1 LAKKIAQIPT
11 ERIRNFCIIAH
22 IDHGK
27 STLADRM
34 LEYTGTIE
42 KLNKESAQVLDTLQ
56 VERDRGITVIAQTAT
71 MLYDHSDGQ

>member
-1 LAKKIAQIPT
+1 
-11 ERIRNFCIIAH
+11 
-22 IDHGK
+22 
-27 STLADRM
+27 M
-34 LEYTGTIE
+34 LEHTGTIE